1 MRERTRA
8 MGYGTVS
15 DDGYARAAATAFR
28 HNRQVFD
35 AGDLKAHPS
44 LDPSGLTYRESR
56 DSAEHPDSTPIAVWL
71 DVTGSNISQARIVH
85 QHLRN
90 FMNLLLQQQYVTD
103 PQVMFSAVGDA
114 TCDRVPLQV
123 GQFES
128 DNRMDENLGNL
139 VLEGGGGGQKRESY
153 QNAFYVMTRHT
164 VTDAW
169 EKRGKKG
176 HLYVVGDEMSWLSL
190 RKSEITSLIGPE
202 LERDIALH
210 FVIAAVCQR
219 WNTTFIRPERSNYGH
234 DPEVEAFWRAYLGE
248 SFVTIRDAEEIV
260 PYIAADIG
268 NREGVPLDRITSDLA
283 AAGYRRDTISLVR
296 STVASR
302 AFTII

>member
-1 MRERTRA
+1 

-15 DDGYARAAATAFR
+15 DDGYARAAASAFR
-28 HNRQVFD
+28 YNRDVFD
-35 AGDLKAHPS
+35 SGDLKAHPS
-44 LDPSGLTYRESR
+44 LDPRGLNYREAR
-56 DSAEHPDSTPIAVWL
+56 DSAEHPDSTPIAIWL
-71 DVTGSNISQARIVH
+71 DVTGSNISQAKVVH
-85 QHLRN
+85 QQLRK
-90 FMNLLLQQQYVTD
+90 FMGLLLEQQYVKD

-128 DNRMDENLGNL
+128 DNRMDEALGNL
-139 VLEGGGGGQKRESY
+139 VLEGGGGGQKHESY

-176 HLYVVGDEMSWLSL
+176 HLYVVGDEMSWPYL
-190 RKSEITSLIGPE
+190 RKAEIAKLIGAE
-202 LERDIALH
+202 LETDIALQY
-210 FVIAAVCQR
+210 VIAAVKQR
-219 WNTTFIRPERSNYGH
+219 WYTTFIRPQRSAYGK
-234 DPEVEAFWRAYLGE
+234 DLEIEAFWCRYLGE

-260 PYIAADIG
+260 PYIAADVG

-283 AAGYRRDTISLVR
+283 AAGYGRDTVSLVR
-296 STVASR
+296 ATVGSR
-302 AFTII
+302 AIATI